1 MTPSLRYMGLA
12 NRVSIAEMQKG
23 YRASFDVSHE
33 PSYLLEKSEMK
44 IHLVSPFDG
53 LPELSQEDEG

>member
-1 MTPSLRYMGLA
+1 MGLA